1 MAYAQ
6 HSELLPWSF
15 TGVVG
20 SKISVWKF
28 SGTDLLS
35 FFWVHELRRMRTSI
49 TMAVI
54 VLGMGFLLRT
64 IASRDTG

>member
-1 MAYAQ
+1 MAYVQ

-20 SKISVWKF
+20 SRISVWKF
-28 SGTDLLS
+28 SGVNLLS
-35 FFWVHELRRMRTSI
+35 FFWVHELRRTRASI
-49 TMAVI
+49 TIAVI

-64 IASRDTG
+64 IASCDTG